1 MLKFAEKY
9 LKTAKHMKKILLF
22 ISLFLV
28 KYSFSQ
34 INVSDIG
41 KKTIYDVKSAYSI
54 SPCEATGELIITY
67 CVENGSRL
75 SYLFK
80 NKILDGIMT
89 MTAFSTRYAAEKELE
104 AEVSKKKASI
114 GIEPIV
120 SGGKTW
126 FFTPDSPIFVTYSV
140 EYVNQ
145 TYYMVFYVARQ

>member
-1 MLKFAEKY
+1 
-9 LKTAKHMKKILLF
+9 MKKFLLV

-54 SPCEATGELIITY
+54 SPCEDDEQIITY
-67 CVENGSRL
+67 CVENGSRI

-89 MTAFSTRYAAEKELE
+89 MTAFSTRYGAEKELE
-104 AEVSKKKASI
+104 LEVSKRKASI
-114 GIEPIV
+114 GIEPVV

-126 FFTPDSPIFVTYSV
+126 FFTSNSPIFVTYSV

>member
-1 MLKFAEKY
+1 
-9 LKTAKHMKKILLF
+9 MKKFLLF
-22 ISLFLV
+22 ISLFVV

-41 KKTIYDVKSAYSI
+41 KKTIYEVKNAFSI
-54 SPCEATGELIITY
+54 SPCEDDEQIITY
-67 CVENGSRL
+67 CVENGSRI

-80 NKILDGIMT
+80 NKILDGILT
-89 MTAFSTRYAAEKELE
+89 MTAFSTQYAAEKELE
-104 AEVSKKKASI
+104 LEVSKKKAST

-126 FFTPDSPIFVTYSV
+126 FFTSDSPIFVTFSV
-140 EYVNQ
+140 EYVNR